1 MYRTTTKNLL
11 CEQSNFLANKA
22 AIVTTS
28 VMKWGWLKMLNV
40 SLMIIDNKS
49 TAALFWLPVGNL
61 DYFLQKLQFSKPFH
75 TFIHSFS
82 IRTRSIQMF
91 S

>member
-28 VMKWGWLKMLNV
+28 VMKWGWLKMLDV

-49 TAALFWLPVGNL
+49 TAALYG
-61 DYFLQKLQFSKPFH
+61 FL
-75 TFIHSFS
+75 
-82 IRTRSIQMF
+82 
-91 S
+91 